1 MSSDANRASPRTDS
15 VEPRR
20 APFSS
25 LVVRLSAWYAGSLL
39 VGLAI
44 LGALT
49 LFAVRRAVNRSN
61 EVFVHERLER
71 QSAVL
76 GRVGLPKFKE
86 AVENAAALEGEHDP
100 VRVKD
105 AAGHTLYQH
114 GAIEGS
120 AARVSTSVTSDL
132 DLEIASSATPWAR
145 LGPPLMSAVVVVL
158 TGCLLIGIAGGVIL
172 TRRALR
178 PVGELASTA
187 RAVIQSGDLSRRV
200 EVRGGSELD
209 QLASLVNR
217 MLESNQA
224 LVVGMREALDNV
236 AHDLRTPLTRL
247 RGIAEVA
254 LRADDP
260 TQAPEA
266 LADCIEE
273 SDRALVML
281 RTLMDISEAEA
292 GIMKLN
298 LSTVELRGLARETL
312 GLYEQ
317 VGEEAG
323 VTLSLSPGAAVMAMA
338 DATRIRQ
345 ALANLVD
352 NAIKYTPRG
361 GGVTVDVLARDDEAE
376 LRVRDTGIGIPAA
389 AVPRIWDRLFRV
401 DPSRAERGLGL
412 GLSLV
417 KAIALAHHGRVA
429 VETAPGRG
437 SSFVF
442 ALPVGAQ
449 PNRPL
454 ADSSPLLVRSA
465 ERDQSPRDS
474 SQSARSE
481 PGK

>member
-1 MSSDANRASPRTDS
+1 
-15 VEPRR
+15 
-20 APFSS
+20 
-25 LVVRLSAWYAGSLL
+25 L
-39 VGLAI
+39 I
-44 LGALT
+44 
-49 LFAVRRAVNRSN
+49 
-61 EVFVHERLER
+61 
-71 QSAVL
+71 SAVL
-76 GRVGLPKFKE
+76 
-86 AVENAAALEGEHDP
+86 
-100 VRVKD
+100 
-105 AAGHTLYQH
+105 
-114 GAIEGS
+114 
-120 AARVSTSVTSDL
+120 
-132 DLEIASSATPWAR
+132 
-145 LGPPLMSAVVVVL
+145 VVL
-158 TGCLLIGIAGGVIL
+158 TGCLLIGLAGGVIL

-178 PVGELASTA
+178 PVGALASTA

-217 MLESNQA
+217 MLEKNQA
-224 LVVGMREALDNV
+224 LVLGMREALDNV

-254 LRADDP
+254 LQADDP
-260 TQAPEA
+260 AQAPEA

-298 LSTVELRGLARETL
+298 LCPVELRGLAQETL

-317 VGEEAG
+317 VAEEAG
-323 VTLSLSPGAAVMAMA
+323 VALSLSPGAAVMLMA

-345 ALANLVD
+345 AFANLVD
-352 NAIKYTPRG
+352 NAVKYTPRG
-361 GGVTVDVLARDDEAE
+361 GRVTVDVLAQDDEAQV
-376 LRVRDTGIGIPAA
+376 RVRDNGIGIPAD

-437 SSFVF
+437 SSFVL
-442 ALPVGAQ
+442 ALPVGA
-449 PNRPL
+449 PPSR
-454 ADSSPLLVRSA
+454 
-465 ERDQSPRDS
+465 
-474 SQSARSE
+474 
-481 PGK
+481 

>member
-1 MSSDANRASPRTDS
+1 MSSDGNEALAPGRGLEA
-15 VEPRR
+15 RR
-20 APFSS
+20 S
-25 LVVRLSAWYAGSLL
+25 RLSSIGFRLGAWYAGTLL
-39 VGLAI
+39 VCLTILGGLALYTI
-44 LGALT
+44 
-49 LFAVRRAVNRSN
+49 RRAVLRSN
-61 EVFVHERLER
+61 EVVVHERLER
-71 QSAVL
+71 HSAVL
-76 GRVGLPKFKE
+76 GRVGLPKFEE
-86 AVENAAALEGEHDP
+86 AVESAAALEGEHDP
-100 VRVKD
+100 LRVKD

-114 GAIEGS
+114 GAVEE
-120 AARVSTSVTSDL
+120 AALRVSTSVTSDL
-132 DLEIASSATPWAR
+132 HLEIASSRDPWGR
-145 LGPPLMSAVVVVL
+145 LGPPVTFAVLSVL
-158 TGCLLIGIAGGVIL
+158 LGCLLIGIVGGVLL

-178 PVGELASTA
+178 PVGALTSTA

-224 LVVGMREALDNV
+224 LVLGMREALDNV

-247 RGIAEVA
+247 HGIAEVA
-254 LRADDP
+254 LRGDDP
-260 TQAPEA
+260 AQATEA

-298 LSTVELRGLARETL
+298 VGPVELRGLAQETL

-317 VGEEAG
+317 VADEAG
-323 VTLSLSPGAAVMAMA
+323 VALSLMPGAAVTTRA
-338 DATRIRQ
+338 DPTRLRQ

-352 NAIKYTPRG
+352 NAVKYTPRG
-361 GGVTVDVLARDDEAE
+361 GQVAIDVAAQAREAQV
-376 LRVRDTGIGIPAA
+376 RVRDTGIGIPAD
-389 AVPRIWDRLFRV
+389 AVSRIWDRLFRV

-437 SSFVF
+437 SSFLL
-442 ALPVGAQ
+442 ALPLEGPAAG
-449 PNRPL
+449 P
-454 ADSSPLLVRSA
+454 AA
-465 ERDQSPRDS
+465 
-474 SQSARSE
+474 
-481 PGK
+481 